1 MIIKYKPV
9 DLRLDQRQV
18 PLVREVLPIL
28 LKMPSRTRRL
38 SQQIL
43 KILRKFRTTLFR
55 DNLLKTSASNLR
67 NQWNAVLVPED
78 LSDEAGRVPL
88 LRQFQNKGVHF
99 FRLVL
104 EPGRRTSANGSSR
117 P

>member
-1 MIIKYKPV
+1 M

-18 PLVREVLPIL
+18 PLVRVVLPVL
-28 LKMPSRTRRL
+28 LKMSGRTRRL

-43 KILRKFRTTLFR
+43 KILRKLRPTLFR
-55 DNLLKTSASNLR
+55 YNLLKTSPSNLR
-67 NQWNAVLVPED
+67 HQGNAIPVTENLP
-78 LSDEAGRVPL
+78 DETGRVSL
-88 LRQFQNKGVHF
+88 LGQFQNKGIYL